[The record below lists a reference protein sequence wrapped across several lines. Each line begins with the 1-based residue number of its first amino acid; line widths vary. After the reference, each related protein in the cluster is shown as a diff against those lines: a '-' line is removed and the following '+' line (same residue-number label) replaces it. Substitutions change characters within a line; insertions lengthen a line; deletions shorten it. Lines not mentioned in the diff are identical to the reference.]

1 MNDAPVANSQ
11 TVTTNEDTPAT
22 IVLKATDIDSQ
33 SLNFSIVTNPS
44 KGTLAAISASNCV
57 ASGIGASCN
66 ATVVYIPATDQNGT
80 DTFAFKVN
88 DGSLDSNVAVVSI
101 LINTVNDGPVATDD
115 FYTTGKDTALSLAA
129 PGLLGNDNDR
139 DSIQSTVTA
148 LLVTGPSHAE
158 SFTLNADGSFVYTPA
173 LNFVGTDS
181 FTYRANDGTA
191 DSNPATVTITV
202 VQGNNT
208 PIASNDF
215 YKTEREAL
223 LNVPARGVLAND
235 NDIGSPASDLIATLI
250 TGPSHAVSFT
260 LNADGSF
267 EYMPAPLFVGADSF
281 SYKTSDGA
289 NESNIAMA
297 TIAVLS
303 ADDVLVAEND
313 SESVGEDSVLSVPS
327 PGVLGN
333 DAGASASSATVKL
346 VSGPSHALSF
356 TLNADGSFSY
366 IPAPDFNG
374 ADSFTYRVFDGSR
387 YSNVAMV
394 TIHVVP
400 VNDLPVAQ
408 GQAIT
413 TNEDTPKIIT
423 LTANDIDSTGLTFVV
438 VNGPSHGSLG
448 TIGSSS
454 CTVQGRGS
462 ICTANVT
469 YTPSANYH
477 GPDSFIF
484 SATDGQA
491 SSSPATVSITVNA
504 VNDAPTANAGGPYTG
519 NVGIPIQFAGSGIDP
534 DGDPLTFGW
543 SFGDG
548 GTATGANQVRAY
560 SAPGIYTVTLTVT
573 DPFGASG
580 IAQTTATIEGGLIL
594 NPIGNKTVNLGDTL
608 KFTVSATNLSG
619 GPVSLFVSPLPLPN
633 HATFNSVTG
642 VFTFT
647 PDFMQVGSYAL
658 TFTALSGNQSVSETI
673 TITVPNPPPG
683 GTTGVRGRIYNLN
696 QSPLGNVKV
705 TLKATGQSAFSGND
719 GFFIITGLP
728 SGKQELIVNGREA
741 NLGVFAILAVSVNLV
756 DGVLNNLAS
765 PITLPDVDVE
775 AEVQVS
781 QNFNTIVTN
790 SNLPGVELTILAG
803 SARNPDGTPFTGKL
817 SVNPVPDYGRP
828 ESRPEELRP
837 GMAVTIQPAG
847 IRFNPPALITF
858 PNADGMAVGNDLNLW
873 SLSPDTGTFNIVG
886 KSTVSS
892 DGQSIITIEGGVTA
906 SAWHFPLA
914 SSPVPTP
921 NQGSNFCGSC
931 RTAVGSEA
939 NVEEGSLY
947 ITHNVPSYRSL
958 GQNRTLSLTYSSI
971 TANPRPI
978 ITLDTTLNVR
988 AAVPNT
994 YSTRLVVGG
1003 VQQGG
1008 EVFTDARSLPEDADS
1023 ISRLSV
1029 QFDASTLG
1037 SGRYPYQ
1044 ATVFSNYLNSSIGG
1058 IASGHV
1064 IVLNRKNSP
1073 LGVGWAVTAMQQLH
1087 PQSDGTLLL
1096 TSGDGTALF
1105 FSGGPA
1111 TFVSPPRDFSILI
1124 KNPDGSY
1131 TRTLKDGTR
1140 ISFNTQGLQTSVV
1153 DRNGNTTGYGYDGND
1168 RLITITD
1175 PVGLVTT
1182 LTYVGAKLQR
1192 VTDPAGRH
1200 TQFQHDSFGN
1210 LLRITNPNGSFLSYA
1225 YDGRGNIIQASDE
1238 KGNSTTYA
1246 YDFAGRFT
1254 QSVRPTG
1261 ETRSLTP
1268 SKLRGLANT
1277 AGGQGTPTQPSPIV
1291 LSQNATAS
1299 LTDGKGNPTRF
1310 TLDSLGQ
1317 IVSQT
1322 DALGQTTTTQRDANG
1337 NVTKITRPT
1346 GAVTTMTYDAKGN
1359 LLTSTTPVGAT
1370 TTFTYEPNF
1379 NQVKM
1384 IRDPKG
1390 NTTTINYDSLGNAI
1404 EVIDA
1409 LGNRTQMTYDNR
1421 GLLTS
1426 VTSAVGTAIQTTTS
1440 LTYDSKGSLLTT
1452 TDPKGNVTRLSYDNA
1467 GNVLSSTDAEN
1478 RMTEFTYDLMN
1489 RLATVLDAALKTTQ
1503 YTYDPKGNLTRVIDA
1518 KNQTTTFS
1526 YDELDRLISATN
1538 PLVLTESFVYDTNGN
1553 LTSTTNRN
1561 GQTIAFNYDAL
1572 NRLTSKIRPPAAGE
1586 VGNQTT
1592 TFFYDSVGNLTR
1604 ISNPVIDVLNQYDLA
1619 NRLQSSVS
1627 GPEQTAAQAVVQINV
1642 DTVIS
1647 ENNRQ
1652 FEGRTIQVNGRTL
1665 TIDGVHTF
1673 ANLVLLNGATLTH
1686 SPTTATK
1693 VNKLEITVTGTIQ
1706 VDATSKIDVS
1716 GRGFLGGNAP
1726 GNPLGTRGMTL
1737 GFQAGSSGASG
1748 GAYGGLGGGSSNN
1761 IYGDF
1766 RDPNDA
1772 GSGAGTGSSFAGGSG
1787 GGLGRIIA
1795 QTLNLD
1801 GSILANGDGGGCC
1814 DAGGGSGGG
1823 IRIDVSTLRGVGQI
1837 RANGQEGKGRV
1848 NIGGGGGSGGRIA
1861 VYYQVISGFDLSKI
1875 GAFGGLG
1882 AGGLPNGAAG
1892 TVYLQGPGR
1901 ESGELIVDNNNL
1913 SAVATTIVPVAG
1925 GQLSLT
1931 NLSVRRGRFNVDD
1944 RVNLSG
1950 TLAVSSSGEL
1960 TFKDSV
1966 IASTVSITG
1975 NSAVLPLFSTGAA
1988 FFKLNLTTV
1997 TLNVDGTSRIDVSG
2011 RGFLG
2016 GKQPENPFGT
2026 RGMTL
2031 GFQAGST
2038 GASGGGYGGLGGG
2051 SSNGVYGDFRN
2062 PNDAGSGGGTDVSSV
2077 GGNGGGLLR
2086 IVAQTINL
2094 DGSISANGAGGGTA
2108 DAGGGSGGGIRIDVG
2123 TLTGTGQIRA
2133 NGQDGKPRINVGG
2146 GGGGGGRVAIYYQIV
2161 TGFDLTKISAFG
2173 GLGNG
2178 GLPNGASGTVYLQG
2192 PAREA
2197 GELVIDNNNLNV
2209 SSLTTP
2215 IPNPSNG
2222 SIALTHMRVR
2232 RQAHVRLDSLLTLTG
2247 TLELSANA
2255 EFISTQRTIAGTISI
2270 TSNSVITHL
2279 PTTASPFFKVDL
2291 GAGAFTL
2298 DATSKIDVSGRGF
2311 LGGRQP
2317 GNPFVGRGMTLGF
2330 QAGSSG
2336 DAGGSYGG
2344 LGGGPSNAV
2353 YGNLGDPNEPGS
2365 GGAASVGPAGN
2376 GGGLIRI
2383 SAQTFILN
2391 GSILANGDGG
2401 GCCDAGGGS
2410 GGGIRID
2417 VGTLTGTGQ
2426 IRANGQDGK
2435 DRATPAEEAVANRGL
2450 LPEYDWI
2457 QRNIHF
2463 SLGGPGKGGQPNGQ
2477 NGTVKCNSNRSTF
2490 ADLRRAPIMKAEVER
2505 SQRLMIQIIL
2515 GSSTAASFIPFGQ
2528 SEVSENRYL
2537 ACAHIQRPEF
2547 CFRSS
2552 NIHRKSKI
2560 PRRSGSHLHLRPKR
2574 QPHFD
2579 DRSDGANHIQL
2590 RRPEPADIDDEQ
2602 QGTDNHFFLRC
2613 PWAKNFDDAC
2623 EWRNDKLHL

>member
-1 MNDAPVANSQ
+1 MAKPLA
-11 TVTTNEDTPAT
+11 
-22 IVLKATDIDSQ
+22 I
-33 SLNFSIVTNPS
+33 PS
-44 KGTLAAISASNCV
+44 
-57 ASGIGASCN
+57 
-66 ATVVYIPATDQNGT
+66 
-80 DTFAFKVN
+80 
-88 DGSLDSNVAVVSI
+88 
-101 LINTVNDGPVATDD
+101 
-115 FYTTGKDTALSLAA
+115 
-129 PGLLGNDNDR
+129 
-139 DSIQSTVTA
+139 
-148 LLVTGPSHAE
+148 
-158 SFTLNADGSFVYTPA
+158 
-173 LNFVGTDS
+173 
-181 FTYRANDGTA
+181 
-191 DSNPATVTITV
+191 
-202 VQGNNT
+202 
-208 PIASNDF
+208 
-215 YKTEREAL
+215 
-223 LNVPARGVLAND
+223 
-235 NDIGSPASDLIATLI
+235 
-250 TGPSHAVSFT
+250 
-260 LNADGSF
+260 
-267 EYMPAPLFVGADSF
+267 
-281 SYKTSDGA
+281 
-289 NESNIAMA
+289 
-297 TIAVLS
+297 
-303 ADDVLVAEND
+303 
-313 SESVGEDSVLSVPS
+313 
-327 PGVLGN
+327 
-333 DAGASASSATVKL
+333 
-346 VSGPSHALSF
+346 
-356 TLNADGSFSY
+356 
-366 IPAPDFNG
+366 
-374 ADSFTYRVFDGSR
+374 
-387 YSNVAMV
+387 
-394 TIHVVP
+394 
-400 VNDLPVAQ
+400 
-408 GQAIT
+408 
-413 TNEDTPKIIT
+413 
-423 LTANDIDSTGLTFVV
+423 
-438 VNGPSHGSLG
+438 
-448 TIGSSS
+448 
-454 CTVQGRGS
+454 
-462 ICTANVT
+462 
-469 YTPSANYH
+469 
-477 GPDSFIF
+477 
-484 SATDGQA
+484 
-491 SSSPATVSITVNA
+491 TVSITVNT
-504 VNDAPTANAGGPYTG
+504 VNDAPTASAGGPYTG
-519 NVGIPIQFAGSGIDP
+519 NVGAPIQFAGSGIDP
-534 DGDPLTFGW
+534 DGDSLTFSW

-548 GTATGANQVRAY
+548 GTATGANPARAY
-560 SAPGIYTVTLTVT
+560 SAPGTYTVTLTVA
-573 DPFGASG
+573 DPLGASG
-580 IAQTTATIEGGLIL
+580 IGQTTVTIEGGLIL

-608 KFTVSATNLSG
+608 KFTVNATNLSG

-647 PDFMQVGSYAL
+647 PDFMQVGNYPLS
-658 TFTALSGNQSVSETI
+658 FTALSGTQSVSETI

-719 GFFIITGLP
+719 GFFTITGLP

-741 NLGVFAILAVSVNLV
+741 NLGVFAILAVSVNLI

-765 PITLPDVDVE
+765 AITLPDVNVE
-775 AEVQVS
+775 AEVQVG

-790 SNLPGVELTILAG
+790 PNLPGVELTILAG
-803 SARNPDGTPFTGKL
+803 SARNSDGTPFTGKL

-858 PNADGMAVGNDLNLW
+858 PNADGMLVGNDLNLW

-947 ITHNVPSYRSL
+947 ITHNLPSYRSL

-971 TANPRPI
+971 TADPRPI

-994 YSTRLVVGG
+994 YSTRLLVGG

-1008 EVFTDARSLPEDADS
+1008 EIFTDARSLPEDADS
-1023 ISRLSV
+1023 TARLSV
-1029 QFDASTLG
+1029 QFDASNLG

-1064 IVLNRKNSP
+1064 IVLNRRNSP

-1087 PQSDGTLLL
+1087 PQSDGSLLL

-1105 FSGGPA
+1105 FSGGPD

-1124 KNPDGSY
+1124 KNPDGTH
-1131 TRTLKDGTR
+1131 TRTLKDATR
-1140 ISFNTQGLQTSVV
+1140 ISFNAEGLQTSVV
-1153 DRNGNTTGYGYDGND
+1153 DRNGNTTSYSYDGNN

-1192 VTDPAGRH
+1192 VTDPAGRQ
-1200 TQFQHDSFGN
+1200 TQFQHDSLGN
-1210 LLRITNPNGSFLSYA
+1210 LIRIINPNGSFLNYA
-1225 YDGRGNIIQASDE
+1225 YDGKGNIIQASDE
-1238 KGNSTTYA
+1238 RGNSTTYV
-1246 YDFAGRFT
+1246 YDFAGRFS

-1261 ETRSLTP
+1261 DTHALTA
-1268 SKLRGLANT
+1268 SKLRGLADT
-1277 AGGQGTPTQPSPIV
+1277 VGGQGTPTHPSPIV

-1310 TLDSLGQ
+1310 VLDSLGQ

-1337 NVTKITRPT
+1337 NVTKVTRPN

-1359 LLTSTTPVGAT
+1359 LLTSTTPIGAT

-1379 NQVKM
+1379 NQVKA

-1404 EVIDA
+1404 EAVDA
-1409 LGNRTQMTYDNR
+1409 LGNRTQMTYDSR

-1426 VTSAVGTAIQTTTS
+1426 VTSAVGTSIQTVATF
-1440 LTYDSKGSLLTT
+1440 TYDSKGNLVTT

-1467 GNVLSSTDAEN
+1467 GNVLNSTDAEN
-1478 RMTEFTYDLMN
+1478 RVTEFTYDPMN
-1489 RLATVLDAALKTTQ
+1489 RLAAVLDAALKTTQ
-1503 YTYDPKGNLTRVIDA
+1503 YAYDAKGNLTRVIDA
-1518 KNQTTTFS
+1518 KNQTTTFI
-1526 YDELDRLISATN
+1526 YDGLDRLISATN
-1538 PLVLTESFVYDTNGN
+1538 PLGLTESFVYDTNGN

-1572 NRLTSKIRPPAAGE
+1572 NRLTSKTRPPAIGE

-1627 GPEQTAAQAVVQINV
+1627 GPEQTAAQTVVQINA

-1665 TIDGVHTF
+1665 TIDGAHTF

-1693 VNKLEITVTGTIQ
+1693 VNKLEVTVTGTIQ

-1737 GFQAGSSGASG
+1737 GFQAGSFGASG
-1748 GAYGGLGGGSSNN
+1748 GSYGGLGGGSSNN

-1772 GSGAGTGSSFAGGSG
+1772 GSGGGTGSSFAGGSG

-1801 GSILANGDGGGCC
+1801 GSIFANGDGGGCC

-1823 IRIDVSTLRGVGQI
+1823 IRVDVGTLRGVGQI

-1848 NIGGGGGSGGRIA
+1848 NIGGGGGSGGRIG

-1931 NLSVRRGRFNVDD
+1931 NLSVRRGRLNVDD

-1960 TFKDSV
+1960 TLKDSV
-1966 IASTVSITG
+1966 IASTVNIIG
-1975 NSAVLPLFSTGAA
+1975 NSTVLPPLSTGTA
-1988 FFKLNLTTV
+1988 FFKLNLTTT
-1997 TLNVDGTSRIDVSG
+1997 TLNVDGTSRINVSG

-2016 GKQPENPFGT
+2016 GRQPGNPFGT
-2026 RGMTL
+2026 RGMTF
-2031 GFQAGST
+2031 GFQAGSS

-2062 PNDAGSGGGTDVSSV
+2062 PNDAGSGGGSNVATV
-2077 GGNGGGLLR
+2077 GGNGGGLIR

-2094 DGSISANGAGGGTA
+2094 DGSILANGAGGGTG
-2108 DAGGGSGGGIRIDVG
+2108 DAGGGSGGAVRIDVG
-2123 TLTGTGQIRA
+2123 TLAGTGQIRA
-2133 NGQDGKPRINVGG
+2133 DGQDGKPRVNIGG
-2146 GGGGGGRVAIYYQIV
+2146 GGGSGGRVAIYYQTI

-2178 GLPNGASGTVYLQG
+2178 GLPNGAAGTVYLQG

-2197 GELVIDNNNLNV
+2197 GELIIDNNNLNV

-2215 IPNPSNG
+2215 IPNPSSG

-2232 RQAHVRLDSLLTLTG
+2232 RQAHVRLDSFLTLTG

-2255 EFISTQRTIAGTISI
+2255 EFISTQRTLAGTISV

-2279 PTTASPFFKVDL
+2279 PTTASSFFKVDL
-2291 GAGAFTL
+2291 GASAFTL

-2344 LGGGPSNAV
+2344 LGGGPSNPV

-2391 GSILANGDGG
+2391 GSILANGEGG
-2401 GCCDAGGGS
+2401 GCCDGGGGS

-2417 VGTLTGTGQ
+2417 VGTLSGTGQ

-2435 DRATPAEEAVANRGL
+2435 DRANTGGGGGGGGRIA
-2450 LPEYDWI
+2450 
-2457 QRNIHF
+2457 IHF
-2463 SLGGPGKGGQPNGQ
+2463 QNMTGFNAASISALGGPGKGGQPNGQ
-2477 NGTVKCNSNRSTF
+2477 NGTVQIQQGLATLSPM
-2490 ADLRRAPIMKAEVER
+2490 LYEAPVMKAEIDGESER
-2505 SQRLMIQIIL
+2505 NEPMRVASIDALRLL
-2515 GSSTAASFIPFGQ
+2515 VPVPLGQ
-2528 SEVSENRYL
+2528 SETYENRYSAL
-2537 ACAHIQRPEF
+2537 FLSSGTSGFASPKSQTCPELCRRIENPKF
-2547 CFRSS
+2547 PDDLDPIYTYDLNGNRTSMIDPTGLTTYSYDALNRLTSMTNNKGQTTIFSYDALGRRTSMTHANGVVTNYIFDATS
-2552 NIHRKSKI
+2552 QLLSLSHQLGATTVDSFGYGYDNVGNRKSKADNNGTANYTYDALNRLVQAI
-2560 PRRSGSHLHLRPKR
+2560 NPLPANPSENYAYDAVGNRTNSNQNGASTFNQANQLLEDANFTYQYDNNGNMTRKTAKIGGTVTTYDYDAENKLVQGRDCRKHRELQVRWFREKGRKGSDRRGTR
-2574 QPHFD
+2574 Q
-2579 DRSDGANHIQL
+2579 
-2590 RRPEPADIDDEQ
+2590 RRDTSTTTKTSFSNLTAPTVSSLDTPTVQAS
-2602 QGTDNHFFLRC
+2602 TSR
-2613 PWAKNFDDAC
+2613 
-2623 EWRNDKLHL
+2623 